1 MGFSWEY
8 QKARRILRQVNALA
22 PKMRSLD
29 DQSLQERTPKLRA
42 RLAEGASLMEI
53 LPEAYATVRE
63 AARRILGM
71 YPFDVQVLGAIV
83 MQQGQIAEMKTGE
96 GKTLTATLP
105 LYLNGLTQKG
115 AILVTPSMYLA
126 KRDQEEMAPLYE
138 WLGLTCSLGF
148 DPDAADEDDEAKKVK
163 PEVKR
168 GWYNADVMYTTGTT
182 LAFDYLFNN
191 LAANPRDQY
200 LRPYHFAIIDEADAV
215 LLDGA
220 NSPMVVS
227 SKPSLQS
234 NLYQQADLFVRTLRY
249 RQEYRLNLKDQ
260 AVWLTKAGIEYAQ
273 SYFRIDDLFSPK
285 RRELYRHINLALQ
298 AHFLQQRGH
307 EYEVQDGKVILLDEA
322 NGRLLKGMKINTG
335 IQQAV
340 EQKEGVELTANQQAV
355 ASTTY
360 QSLFGLF
367 ENVAGMTGTARSS
380 ASEFI
385 NLYKMKV
392 VAIPTH
398 RPVVRQDFSPRLYL
412 TTGEKLRAAI
422 DLTMRL
428 HQEGRPILLIAGSI
442 ENSAIISE
450 LLLNRGIAHNV
461 LTARNEAREAMIVK
475 AAGQKGAVTVAT
487 NLAGRGTDI
496 KLGEGV
502 KELGG
507 LAVIGT
513 ELLLPRVTE
522 QLRGRAGRQG
532 DPGSS
537 IFFWSLEDNLV
548 GKNSSVKL
556 QNYYRRKKR
565 RRIQHPIDEPRQLRS
580 PSLWVSMHFLNERLL
595 DKEQNQRTRTYR
607 YEHSMRMQREVF
619 YFEREQVMELDD
631 YRQAAENW
639 LARGFDQ
646 LLAERTD
653 WNADLLKDTINHWI
667 TYDLITELPAI
678 DFSSQAAI
686 KEYLM
691 RLSRKVLDQKEK
703 QLLTP
708 AQCDQ
713 FYRAAM
719 LKSLDD
725 CWIDQV
731 AFLERLK
738 SYTEPWSLMQR
749 DAVYVY
755 HKQAYEAFEKMF
767 DQVRLVAVRH
777 LLLSLIKVNRKQEL
791 VLEFI

>member
-1 MGFSWEY
+1 MSFSLEY

-29 DQSLQERTPKLRA
+29 DQSLQEQTPKLRA
-42 RLAEGASLMEI
+42 QLAEGASLMEI

-63 AARRILGM
+63 AARRVLGM

-96 GKTLTATLP
+96 GKTLTA
-105 LYLNGLTQKG
+105 
-115 AILVTPSMYLA
+115 
-126 KRDQEEMAPLYE
+126 
-138 WLGLTCSLGF
+138 
-148 DPDAADEDDEAKKVK
+148 
-163 PEVKR
+163 
-168 GWYNADVMYTTGTT
+168 T

-340 EQKEGVELTANQQAV
+340 EQKEGVELTDNQQAV

-513 ELLLPRVTE
+513 ELLLPRVAE

-537 IFFWSLEDNLV
+537 IFFWSLEDDLV

-565 RRIQHPIDEPRQLRS
+565 RRATHPIEKPRQLRS

-595 DKEQNQRTRTYR
+595 DKEQNQRARTYR

-646 LLAERTD
+646 LLAERTA

-691 RLSRKVLDQKEK
+691 QLSRKVLDQKEK

>member
-1 MGFSWEY
+1 MSFSWEY

-29 DQSLQERTPKLRA
+29 DQSLQEQTPKLRTQ
-42 RLAEGASLMEI
+42 LAEGASLMEI

-63 AARRILGM
+63 AARRVLGM

-340 EQKEGVELTANQQAV
+340 EQKEGVELTDNQQAV

-461 LTARNEAREAMIVK
+461 LTARNESREAMIVK

-513 ELLLPRVTE
+513 ELLLPRVAE

-537 IFFWSLEDNLV
+537 IFFWSLEDDLV
-548 GKNSSVKL
+548 GKNSSVRL
-556 QNYYRRKKR
+556 QNYYRQKKT
-565 RRIQHPIDEPRQLRS
+565 PPRHA
-580 PSLWVSMHFLNERLL
+580 PN
-595 DKEQNQRTRTYR
+595 
-607 YEHSMRMQREVF
+607 
-619 YFEREQVMELDD
+619 
-631 YRQAAENW
+631 
-639 LARGFDQ
+639 
-646 LLAERTD
+646 
-653 WNADLLKDTINHWI
+653 
-667 TYDLITELPAI
+667 
-678 DFSSQAAI
+678 
-686 KEYLM
+686 
-691 RLSRKVLDQKEK
+691 
-703 QLLTP
+703 
-708 AQCDQ
+708 
-713 FYRAAM
+713 
-719 LKSLDD
+719 
-725 CWIDQV
+725 
-731 AFLERLK
+731 
-738 SYTEPWSLMQR
+738 
-749 DAVYVY
+749 
-755 HKQAYEAFEKMF
+755 
-767 DQVRLVAVRH
+767 
-777 LLLSLIKVNRKQEL
+777 
-791 VLEFI
+791 

>member
-1 MGFSWEY
+1 MSFSWEY

-29 DQSLQERTPKLRA
+29 DQSLQEQTPKLRTQ
-42 RLAEGASLMEI
+42 LAEGASLMEI

-63 AARRILGM
+63 AARRVLGM

-340 EQKEGVELTANQQAV
+340 EQKEGVELTDNQQAV

-461 LTARNEAREAMIVK
+461 LTARNESREAMIVK

-513 ELLLPRVTE
+513 ELLLPRVAE

-537 IFFWSLEDNLV
+537 IFFWSLEDDLV
-548 GKNSSVKL
+548 GKNSSVRL
-556 QNYYRRKKR
+556 QNYYRQKNAAA
-565 RRIQHPIDEPRQLRS
+565 PRTQLTSPGSCAVLRS
-580 PSLWVSMHFLNERLL
+580 
-595 DKEQNQRTRTYR
+595 
-607 YEHSMRMQREVF
+607 
-619 YFEREQVMELDD
+619 
-631 YRQAAENW
+631 
-639 LARGFDQ
+639 GF
-646 LLAERTD
+646 RCT
-653 WNADLLKDTINHWI
+653 
-667 TYDLITELPAI
+667 
-678 DFSSQAAI
+678 F
-686 KEYLM
+686 
-691 RLSRKVLDQKEK
+691 
-703 QLLTP
+703 
-708 AQCDQ
+708 
-713 FYRAAM
+713 
-719 LKSLDD
+719 
-725 CWIDQV
+725 
-731 AFLERLK
+731 
-738 SYTEPWSLMQR
+738 
-749 DAVYVY
+749 
-755 HKQAYEAFEKMF
+755 
-767 DQVRLVAVRH
+767 
-777 LLLSLIKVNRKQEL
+777 
-791 VLEFI
+791 

>member
-1 MGFSWEY
+1 MSFSWEY

-29 DQSLQERTPKLRA
+29 DQSLQEQTPKLRA
-42 RLAEGASLMEI
+42 QLAEGASLMEI

-63 AARRILGM
+63 AARRVLGM

-273 SYFRIDDLFSPK
+273 SYFRIDELFSPK

-513 ELLLPRVTE
+513 ELLLPRVAE

-537 IFFWSLEDNLV
+537 IFF
-548 GKNSSVKL
+548 
-556 QNYYRRKKR
+556 
-565 RRIQHPIDEPRQLRS
+565 
-580 PSLWVSMHFLNERLL
+580 
-595 DKEQNQRTRTYR
+595 
-607 YEHSMRMQREVF
+607 
-619 YFEREQVMELDD
+619 
-631 YRQAAENW
+631 
-639 LARGFDQ
+639 
-646 LLAERTD
+646 
-653 WNADLLKDTINHWI
+653 
-667 TYDLITELPAI
+667 
-678 DFSSQAAI
+678 
-686 KEYLM
+686 
-691 RLSRKVLDQKEK
+691 
-703 QLLTP
+703 
-708 AQCDQ
+708 
-713 FYRAAM
+713 
-719 LKSLDD
+719 
-725 CWIDQV
+725 
-731 AFLERLK
+731 
-738 SYTEPWSLMQR
+738 
-749 DAVYVY
+749 
-755 HKQAYEAFEKMF
+755 
-767 DQVRLVAVRH
+767 
-777 LLLSLIKVNRKQEL
+777 
-791 VLEFI
+791 

>member
-1 MGFSWEY
+1 MSFSWEY

-29 DQSLQERTPKLRA
+29 DQSLQEQTPKLRA
-42 RLAEGASLMEI
+42 QLAEGASLMEI

-163 PEVKR
+163 PEIKR

-340 EQKEGVELTANQQAV
+340 EQKEGVELTDNQQAV

-475 AAGQKGAVTVAT
+475 AAGQKGAVTVGVPTSSLARASRS
-487 NLAGRGTDI
+487 LAG
-496 KLGEGV
+496 
-502 KELGG
+502 
-507 LAVIGT
+507 
-513 ELLLPRVTE
+513 
-522 QLRGRAGRQG
+522 
-532 DPGSS
+532 
-537 IFFWSLEDNLV
+537 
-548 GKNSSVKL
+548 
-556 QNYYRRKKR
+556 
-565 RRIQHPIDEPRQLRS
+565 
-580 PSLWVSMHFLNERLL
+580 
-595 DKEQNQRTRTYR
+595 
-607 YEHSMRMQREVF
+607 
-619 YFEREQVMELDD
+619 
-631 YRQAAENW
+631 
-639 LARGFDQ
+639 
-646 LLAERTD
+646 
-653 WNADLLKDTINHWI
+653 
-667 TYDLITELPAI
+667 
-678 DFSSQAAI
+678 
-686 KEYLM
+686 
-691 RLSRKVLDQKEK
+691 
-703 QLLTP
+703 
-708 AQCDQ
+708 
-713 FYRAAM
+713 
-719 LKSLDD
+719 
-725 CWIDQV
+725 
-731 AFLERLK
+731 
-738 SYTEPWSLMQR
+738 
-749 DAVYVY
+749 
-755 HKQAYEAFEKMF
+755 
-767 DQVRLVAVRH
+767 
-777 LLLSLIKVNRKQEL
+777 
-791 VLEFI
+791 

>member
-1 MGFSWEY
+1 MSFSWEY

-29 DQSLQERTPKLRA
+29 DQSLQEQTPKLRTQ
-42 RLAEGASLMEI
+42 LAEGASLMEI

-63 AARRILGM
+63 AARRVLGM

-307 EYEVQDGKVILLDEA
+307 EYEVQDGKAILLDEA

-340 EQKEGVELTANQQAV
+340 EQKEGVELTDNQQAV

-461 LTARNEAREAMIVK
+461 LTARNESREAMIVK

-513 ELLLPRVTE
+513 ELLLPRVAE

-537 IFFWSLEDNLV
+537 IFFWSLEDDLV
-548 GKNSSVKL
+548 GKNSSVRL
-556 QNYYRRKKR
+556 QNYYRQKNAAA
-565 RRIQHPIDEPRQLRS
+565 PRTQLTSPGSCAVLRS
-580 PSLWVSMHFLNERLL
+580 
-595 DKEQNQRTRTYR
+595 
-607 YEHSMRMQREVF
+607 
-619 YFEREQVMELDD
+619 
-631 YRQAAENW
+631 
-639 LARGFDQ
+639 GF
-646 LLAERTD
+646 RCT
-653 WNADLLKDTINHWI
+653 
-667 TYDLITELPAI
+667 
-678 DFSSQAAI
+678 F
-686 KEYLM
+686 
-691 RLSRKVLDQKEK
+691 
-703 QLLTP
+703 
-708 AQCDQ
+708 
-713 FYRAAM
+713 
-719 LKSLDD
+719 
-725 CWIDQV
+725 
-731 AFLERLK
+731 
-738 SYTEPWSLMQR
+738 
-749 DAVYVY
+749 
-755 HKQAYEAFEKMF
+755 
-767 DQVRLVAVRH
+767 
-777 LLLSLIKVNRKQEL
+777 
-791 VLEFI
+791 

>member
-1 MGFSWEY
+1 MSFSWEY

-29 DQSLQERTPKLRA
+29 DQSLQEQTPKLRA
-42 RLAEGASLMEI
+42 QLAEGASLMEI

-63 AARRILGM
+63 AARRVLGM

-273 SYFRIDDLFSPK
+273 SYFRIDELFSPK

-513 ELLLPRVTE
+513 ELLLPRVAE

-537 IFFWSLEDNLV
+537 IFFWSLEDDLV

-556 QNYYRRKKR
+556 QNYYRRKKT
-565 RRIQHPIDEPRQLRS
+565 PPRQAS
-580 PSLWVSMHFLNERLL
+580 N
-595 DKEQNQRTRTYR
+595 
-607 YEHSMRMQREVF
+607 
-619 YFEREQVMELDD
+619 
-631 YRQAAENW
+631 
-639 LARGFDQ
+639 
-646 LLAERTD
+646 
-653 WNADLLKDTINHWI
+653 
-667 TYDLITELPAI
+667 
-678 DFSSQAAI
+678 
-686 KEYLM
+686 
-691 RLSRKVLDQKEK
+691 
-703 QLLTP
+703 
-708 AQCDQ
+708 
-713 FYRAAM
+713 
-719 LKSLDD
+719 
-725 CWIDQV
+725 
-731 AFLERLK
+731 
-738 SYTEPWSLMQR
+738 
-749 DAVYVY
+749 
-755 HKQAYEAFEKMF
+755 
-767 DQVRLVAVRH
+767 
-777 LLLSLIKVNRKQEL
+777 
-791 VLEFI
+791 

>member
-1 MGFSWEY
+1 MSFSWEY

-29 DQSLQERTPKLRA
+29 DQSLQEQTPKLRA
-42 RLAEGASLMEI
+42 QLAEGASLMEI

-63 AARRILGM
+63 AARRVLGM

-105 LYLNGLTQKG
+105 LYLNALTQKG

-273 SYFRIDDLFSPK
+273 SYFRIDELFSPK

-513 ELLLPRVTE
+513 ELLLPRVAE

-537 IFFWSLEDNLV
+537 IFFWSLEDDLV

-556 QNYYRRKKR
+556 QNYYRRKKT
-565 RRIQHPIDEPRQLRS
+565 PPRQAS
-580 PSLWVSMHFLNERLL
+580 N
-595 DKEQNQRTRTYR
+595 
-607 YEHSMRMQREVF
+607 
-619 YFEREQVMELDD
+619 
-631 YRQAAENW
+631 
-639 LARGFDQ
+639 
-646 LLAERTD
+646 
-653 WNADLLKDTINHWI
+653 
-667 TYDLITELPAI
+667 
-678 DFSSQAAI
+678 
-686 KEYLM
+686 
-691 RLSRKVLDQKEK
+691 
-703 QLLTP
+703 
-708 AQCDQ
+708 
-713 FYRAAM
+713 
-719 LKSLDD
+719 
-725 CWIDQV
+725 
-731 AFLERLK
+731 
-738 SYTEPWSLMQR
+738 
-749 DAVYVY
+749 
-755 HKQAYEAFEKMF
+755 
-767 DQVRLVAVRH
+767 
-777 LLLSLIKVNRKQEL
+777 
-791 VLEFI
+791 

>member
-29 DQSLQERTPKLRA
+29 DQSLQEQTPKLRA

-63 AARRILGM
+63 AARRVLGM

-148 DPDAADEDDEAKKVK
+148 DPSADDEDDEAKKVK

-340 EQKEGVELTANQQAV
+340 EQKEGVELTDNQQAV

-513 ELLLPRVTE
+513 ELLLPRVAE

-537 IFFWSLEDNLV
+537 IFFWSLEDDLV
-548 GKNSSVKL
+548 GKNSSVRL
-556 QNYYRRKKR
+556 QNYYRRKKT
-565 RRIQHPIDEPRQLRS
+565 PPRHA
-580 PSLWVSMHFLNERLL
+580 PN
-595 DKEQNQRTRTYR
+595 
-607 YEHSMRMQREVF
+607 
-619 YFEREQVMELDD
+619 
-631 YRQAAENW
+631 
-639 LARGFDQ
+639 
-646 LLAERTD
+646 
-653 WNADLLKDTINHWI
+653 
-667 TYDLITELPAI
+667 
-678 DFSSQAAI
+678 
-686 KEYLM
+686 
-691 RLSRKVLDQKEK
+691 
-703 QLLTP
+703 
-708 AQCDQ
+708 
-713 FYRAAM
+713 
-719 LKSLDD
+719 
-725 CWIDQV
+725 
-731 AFLERLK
+731 
-738 SYTEPWSLMQR
+738 
-749 DAVYVY
+749 
-755 HKQAYEAFEKMF
+755 
-767 DQVRLVAVRH
+767 
-777 LLLSLIKVNRKQEL
+777 
-791 VLEFI
+791 